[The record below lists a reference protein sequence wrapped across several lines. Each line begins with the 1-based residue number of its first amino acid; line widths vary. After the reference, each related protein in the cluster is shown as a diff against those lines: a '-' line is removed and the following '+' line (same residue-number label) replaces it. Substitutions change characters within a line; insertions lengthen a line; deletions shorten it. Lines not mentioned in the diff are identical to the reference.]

1 MSNSVSELVSIW
13 IEAKK
18 SEAFAVESR
27 RIVEDKLSEAL
38 GILETDDGAKTIDT
52 ECGHKIKITCRIDR
66 KIDPDLLAKLGE
78 ENGVP
83 TPIWQGLVRWKAETN
98 TKALKGLPEQF
109 KAALSGAITAK
120 AGRPSYQITTNTTEK

>member
-1 MSNSVSELVSIW
+1 MSNNISQLVIAW
-13 IEAKK
+13 LEAKK

-52 ECGHKIKITCRIDR
+52 ECGHRIKITCRIDR
-66 KIDPDLLAKLGE
+66 KIDPDLLAKLGQ

-83 TPIWQGLVRWKAETN
+83 APVWQGLVRWKADTN
-98 TKALKGLPEQF
+98 TKALKELPEQF

-120 AGRPSYQITTNTTEK
+120 AGRPSYQITNTTEK